1 MDKNYKLK
9 CIAIVLKT
17 CLLIIAIT
25 SLYLGMSR
33 MYLGGLGVT
42 PIIDNSLRFYA
53 GTLFSIGPLAIWMA
67 MNIEKQNTFIHFIAF
82 FVFMG
87 GVGRLVS
94 ISIVGLP
101 NDIFLFY
108 LVIELLMPI
117 IMVMSKIYLDK
128 RLAD

>member
-1 MDKNYKLK
+1 
-9 CIAIVLKT
+9 
-17 CLLIIAIT
+17 
-25 SLYLGMSR
+25 
-33 MYLGGLGVT
+33 
-42 PIIDNSLRFYA
+42 
-53 GTLFSIGPLAIWMA
+53 
-67 MNIEKQNTFIHFIAF
+67 
-82 FVFMG
+82 MG

-128 RLAD
+128 HLVD